1 MDQLTRAT
9 TPEPGEEA
17 REFGAV
23 EVEEA
28 RRHDKIAGE
37 DSGGYFTDPERSSAT
52 FTKGSATKI

>member
-17 REFGAV
+17 RKFGTV

-28 RRHDKIAGE
+28 RRHYKIAGE
-37 DSGGYFTDPERSSAT
+37 HAGGYFTDPERSSAT
-52 FTKGSATKI
+52 FMTGSATNI

>member
-17 REFGAV
+17 RNFSAV

-28 RRHDKIAGE
+28 RGHYKIAGE
-37 DSGGYFTDPERSSAT
+37 YAGGYFTDSVRSSAT
-52 FTKGSATKI
+52 MTL